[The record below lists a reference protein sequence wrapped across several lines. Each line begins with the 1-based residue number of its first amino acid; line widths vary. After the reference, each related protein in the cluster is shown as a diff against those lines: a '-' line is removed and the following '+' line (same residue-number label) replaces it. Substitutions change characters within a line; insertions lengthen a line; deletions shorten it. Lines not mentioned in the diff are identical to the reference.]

1 LGPLIQER
9 SNLRIG
15 IVGGT
20 GAAGKSLALRF
31 SSLGHDVLLGSR
43 TIERAREISVGL
55 GSTHGLVGVI
65 EGVLNSDA
73 AGAELVFIAT
83 PWDGAQNA
91 AKGLGPELTGKIVVS
106 LVNALI
112 KVGAEMQP
120 VFLARGS
127 VAQSIQAVLPNSFVV
142 SALHHLPA
150 KELGEIGNPVESDVL
165 VCSDH
170 AQAKKSVMALLDTVP
185 GLVSLDGGSLAN
197 SGAVEAMT
205 AVLIN
210 LNIKYKAKTALRI
223 TGLKRN

>member
-1 LGPLIQER
+1 M
-9 SNLRIG
+9 
-15 IVGGT
+15 GGT
-20 GAAGKSLALRF
+20 GAAGSSLALRLA
-31 SSLGHDVLLGSR
+31 SLGHDVFLGSR
-43 TIERAREISVGL
+43 TVERAREVSTGL
-55 GSTHGLVGVI
+55 SSTRGLLGTI
-65 EGVLNSDA
+65 EGVSNFDA
-73 AGAELVFIAT
+73 AGAELVFFCT
-83 PWDGAQNA
+83 PWDGTQSTA
-91 AKGLGPELTGKIVVS
+91 ASLANELAGKIVVS

-120 VFLARGS
+120 IFLARGS

-142 SALHHLPA
+142 SALHHVPA
-150 KELGEIGNPVESDVL
+150 RELGEFRRPVESDVL

-170 AQAKKSVMALLDTVP
+170 EDARTKVMELLDTVP

-210 LNIKYKAKTALRI
+210 LNIKYKARTALRI

>member
-1 LGPLIQER
+1 MQ
-9 SNLRIG
+9 IG
-15 IVGGT
+15 VVGGT
-20 GAAGKSLALRF
+20 GAAGKSLALRL

-43 TIERAREISVGL
+43 TVERAREVSTGL
-55 GSTHGLVGVI
+55 GSTEGLLGVI
-65 EGVLNSDA
+65 EGVSNSDA
-73 AGAELVFIAT
+73 AGAELVFIST
-83 PWDGAQNA
+83 PWDGAQSTAGSLAN
-91 AKGLGPELTGKIVVS
+91 ELVGKIVVS

-127 VAQSIQAVLPNSFVV
+127 VAQSIQAVLPKSFVV
-142 SALHHLPA
+142 SALHHVPA
-150 KELGEIGNPVESDVL
+150 RELGELGSPVESDVL

-170 AQAKKSVMALLDTVP
+170 EYARKRVMELLDTVP

-210 LNIKYKAKTALRI
+210 LNIKYKARTALRI

>member
-1 LGPLIQER
+1 MPIQER
-9 SNLRIG
+9 PNLQIG
-15 IVGGT
+15 VVGGT
-20 GAAGKSLALRF
+20 GAAGSSLALRL

-43 TIERAREISVGL
+43 TVERAREVSTRLSSNGGL
-55 GSTHGLVGVI
+55 LGVI
-65 EGVLNSDA
+65 EGVSNSDA
-73 AGAELVFIAT
+73 AGAELVFICT
-83 PWDGAQNA
+83 PWDGTQSTAGSLAN
-91 AKGLGPELTGKIVVS
+91 ELAGKIVVS

-127 VAQSIQAVLPNSFVV
+127 MAQSIQAVLPNSFVV
-142 SALHHLPA
+142 SALHHVPA
-150 KELGEIGNPVESDVL
+150 RELGELGGPVESDVL

-170 AQAKKSVMALLDTVP
+170 EHARTKVMELLDTVP

-210 LNIKYKAKTALRI
+210 LNIKYKARTALRI

>member
-1 LGPLIQER
+1 MPIQER
-9 SNLRIG
+9 LDLQIG
-15 IVGGT
+15 VVGGT
-20 GAAGKSLALRF
+20 GAAGRSVALRL

-43 TIERAREISVGL
+43 TVERAREVSTGL
-55 GSTHGLVGVI
+55 SSAEGLLGVI
-65 EGVLNSDA
+65 QGVSNSGA

-83 PWDGAQNA
+83 PWDSAQSTAGSLSN
-91 AKGLGPELTGKIVVS
+91 ELAGKIVVS

-142 SALHHLPA
+142 SALHHVPA
-150 KELGEIGNPVESDVL
+150 RELGELGSPVESDVL

-170 AQAKKSVMALLDTVP
+170 EHARKTVMELLDTVP

-210 LNIKYKAKTALRI
+210 LNIKYKARTALRI